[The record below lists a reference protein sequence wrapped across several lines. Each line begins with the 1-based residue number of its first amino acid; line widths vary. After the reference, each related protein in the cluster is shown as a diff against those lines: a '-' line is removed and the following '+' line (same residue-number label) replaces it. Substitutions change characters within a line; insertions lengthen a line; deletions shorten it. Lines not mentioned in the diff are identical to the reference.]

1 MNQETAKLKAILS
14 IFKKKKSIVK
24 YGKVSE
30 SISQPHDFGIMIT
43 GSSSVYDFHPLKG
56 IKSYT

>member
-43 GSSSVYDFHPLKG
+43 GSSSVYNFHPLKG